1 MGREKHDKW
10 YIKTKEGTLPR
21 ARAILLQSGNVL
33 WPSKLGYIEAEPGS
47 DKFKFY
53 IGSAVLGDDPRGT
66 PEYEAQIAD
75 ITAEQAKRARSIAPP
90 E

>member
-53 IGSAVLGDDPRGT
+53 IG
-66 PEYEAQIAD
+66 
-75 ITAEQAKRARSIAPP
+75 K
-90 E
+90 